1 MQTRAA
7 VEKFVTLNI
16 VCIGDLYTGRI
27 YQTAQRDIL
36 DNLSFQYEVAFS
48 LVKVKLHPPSFGQ
61 AILQTS
67 IQLSK

>member
-36 DNLSFQYEVAFS
+36 DNLSFQYPVRPLLNFENKHKIV
-48 LVKVKLHPPSFGQ
+48 
-61 AILQTS
+61 
-67 IQLSK
+67 